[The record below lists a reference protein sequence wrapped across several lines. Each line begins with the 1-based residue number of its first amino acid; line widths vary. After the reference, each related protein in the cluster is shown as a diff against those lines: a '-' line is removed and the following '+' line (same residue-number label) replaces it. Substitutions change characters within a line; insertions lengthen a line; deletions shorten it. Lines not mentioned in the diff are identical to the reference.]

1 MIKLLYLQQA
11 IFCPDIQNLRGNMHQ
26 IKKDFAR
33 NLRRESTPEEKIVW
47 EALRNRK
54 FMGLKFRRQH
64 VLQGFVVDF
73 YCHSVNLAIEIDG
86 KIHERQLDYDLIRQ
100 NLIEEKATT
109 FIRVTNY
116 DVNHNIEK
124 LYNEIKNF
132 VNMRK
137 HQSIG

>member
-1 MIKLLYLQQA
+1 
-11 IFCPDIQNLRGNMHQ
+11 MHQ
-26 IKKDFAR
+26 IKKVFAR

-64 VLQGFVVDF
+64 VLKGFVVDF
-73 YCHSVNLAIEIDG
+73 YCHPLNLAIEIDG

-100 NLIEEKATT
+100 NFLEEKTTT

-132 VNMRK
+132 VNMIK

>member
-1 MIKLLYLQQA
+1 
-11 IFCPDIQNLRGNMHQ
+11 MHQ

-33 NLRRESTPEEKIVW
+33 SLRRESTPEEKIVW

-64 VLQGFVVDF
+64 VLKGFVVDF
-73 YCHSVNLAIEIDG
+73 YCHSLNLAIEIDG

-100 NLIEEKATT
+100 NLIEEKGIT
-109 FIRVTNY
+109 FIRLTNY

-124 LYNEIKNF
+124 LYNGIKDF
-132 VNMRK
+132 VNMFN
-137 HQSIG
+137 HESIV

>member
-1 MIKLLYLQQA
+1 MSTNSNLK
-11 IFCPDIQNLRGNMHQ
+11 PDIENLEDNMHQ

-64 VLQGFVVDF
+64 VLEGFVVDF
-73 YCHSVNLAIEIDG
+73 YCHSFNLAIEIDG
-86 KIHERQLDYDLIRQ
+86 KIHEIQLDYDLIRQ
-100 NLIEEKATT
+100 TLIEDKGTS
-109 FIRVTNY
+109 FIRVTNH

-124 LYNEIKNF
+124 LYDKIKNF
-132 VNMRK
+132 VNMYNHK
-137 HQSIG
+137 SIE